1 MKSYRWILLLALG
14 CASASLGQ
22 TMPDSAPTTEPT
34 TGPVDTIMLGQP
46 FESRLAGI
54 QLTPPEGGTLIRQI
68 NSGDIVRFVF
78 PDRGWDIHVKLA
90 PSSKPVPLSAV
101 RDASGNGGMLELA
114 VDQLKSA
121 NPSAE
126 ILTAKV
132 KEYPPYQVGL
142 LAARY
147 KTGIDEVF
155 TQQAIFPFDDQTY
168 YFVQFTSAAGAAAEA
183 SARQAFEM
191 MLGTVKLTDRADLR
205 KEQMQRLYRTQE
217 FLSLLDEKQ
226 IRAVLQRDV
235 VLRVV
240 RDKKDVGYVEVTEKP
255 ATHANHDGV
264 EIVLRSRIIAQTPAA
279 PSIAAAPGAVV
290 KPGQLDRL
298 ATFFVSFDRRS
309 EDWSVITT
317 MIDGTNAPQTTTE
330 LGNSD
335 RETQR
340 VLDMDAIKNHEIV
353 DPKDPKQPPMVSVE
367 KYVLSVN
374 DYSKEHTGLPVERDL
389 PPQSYLPQALGE
401 LLPRLLQLDDPR
413 TYMFAFYVGDEH
425 EVMARYVDV
434 EPVQDVEFDGRV
446 QRAVIVRDRIGV
458 DGSPTLHYVTRDG
471 QWLGS
476 VNEEQKLTV
485 LPSDAETIRM
495 LWKDA
500 KLGSDAAEA
509 GGGSETVHQVR

>member
-1 MKSYRWILLLALG
+1 
-14 CASASLGQ
+14 
-22 TMPDSAPTTEPT
+22 
-34 TGPVDTIMLGQP
+34 
-46 FESRLAGI
+46 
-54 QLTPPEGGTLIRQI
+54 
-68 NSGDIVRFVF
+68 
-78 PDRGWDIHVKLA
+78 
-90 PSSKPVPLSAV
+90 
-101 RDASGNGGMLELA
+101 
-114 VDQLKSA
+114 
-121 NPSAE
+121 
-126 ILTAKV
+126 
-132 KEYPPYQVGL
+132 
-142 LAARY
+142 
-147 KTGIDEVF
+147 
-155 TQQAIFPFDDQTY
+155 
-168 YFVQFTSAAGAAAEA
+168 
-183 SARQAFEM
+183 
-191 MLGTVKLTDRADLR
+191 
-205 KEQMQRLYRTQE
+205 MQRLYRTQE

-226 IRAVLQRDV
+226 IRAVLHPDE

-255 ATHANHDGV
+255 ATHASHDGV
-264 EIVLRSRIIAQTPAA
+264 EIVLRSRIISQTPAA
-279 PSIAAAPGAVV
+279 SPVAAEPGAVA
-290 KPGQLDRL
+290 KPAQVDRL

-317 MIDGTNAPQTTTE
+317 MIDGTNAPRTTTE

-340 VLDMDAIKNHEIV
+340 VLDTDAIKNHEID

-401 LLPRLLQLDDPR
+401 LLPRLLPLDDPR

-458 DGSPTLHYVTRDG
+458 DGAPTLHYLTRDG

-500 KLGSDAAEA
+500 KLGTDAAKA
-509 GGGSETVHQVR
+509 DGGAVVGQQVR

>member
-1 MKSYRWILLLALG
+1 
-14 CASASLGQ
+14 
-22 TMPDSAPTTEPT
+22 
-34 TGPVDTIMLGQP
+34 
-46 FESRLAGI
+46 
-54 QLTPPEGGTLIRQI
+54 
-68 NSGDIVRFVF
+68 
-78 PDRGWDIHVKLA
+78 VK
-90 PSSKPVPLSAV
+90 
-101 RDASGNGGMLELA
+101 D
-114 VDQLKSA
+114 
-121 NPSAE
+121 
-126 ILTAKV
+126 
-132 KEYPPYQVGL
+132 YPPYQVGI

-147 KTGIDEVF
+147 KAGIDEVF

-168 YFVQFTSAAGAAAEA
+168 YFVQFTSAADAAAEA
-183 SARQAFEM
+183 AARQAFEIV
-191 MLGTVKLTDRADLR
+191 LGTVKLTDRADLR
-205 KEQMQRLYRTQE
+205 KEQIQRLYRTQE

-226 IRAVLQRDV
+226 IRSVLQRDQ

-264 EIVLRSRIIAQTPAA
+264 EIVLRSRIIAEA
-279 PSIAAAPGAVV
+279 PAAAPVAAGEVAPATVA
-290 KPGQLDRL
+290 KPGQVDRL

-317 MIDGTNAPQTTTE
+317 MTDGTNDPQTTTE

-353 DPKDPKQPPMVSVE
+353 DPKDPKQPPMISVE

-374 DYSKEHTGLPVERDL
+374 DYSKVHAGLPVEREL

-413 TYMFAFYVGDEH
+413 TYMFAFYVSDEH

-434 EPVQDVEFDGRV
+434 EPIQDVEFDGRV
-446 QRAVIVRDRIGV
+446 QRAVVVRDRIGV
-458 DGSPTLHYVTRDG
+458 DGSPTLHYLTRDG

-485 LPSDAETIRM
+485 LPSDAETIRL

-500 KLGSDAAEA
+500 KLGSDAADAA
-509 GGGSETVHQVR
+509 GGSGTGQQVR